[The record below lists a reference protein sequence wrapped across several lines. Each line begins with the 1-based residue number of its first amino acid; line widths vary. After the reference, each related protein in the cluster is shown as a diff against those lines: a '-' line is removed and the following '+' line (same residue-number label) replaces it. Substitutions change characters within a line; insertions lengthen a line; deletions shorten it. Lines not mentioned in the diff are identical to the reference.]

1 LNVQESSLARCAH
14 EQGGEKSAEDGFA
27 ECEGALGA
35 GVVGDDEVE
44 RAGEGVLDTG
54 PGAGM

>member
-1 LNVQESSLARCAH
+1 LNVQDSSLARCAH
-14 EQGGEKSAEDGFA
+14 EQGGEKSAEDEFA

-44 RAGEGVLDTG
+44 RAGDAVLDTG
-54 PGAGM
+54 PRAAL